1 MDARSLCP
9 EPASGNR
16 SSQDE
21 KIKGQLNPLR
31 FLHISSVF
39 PPAFAYG
46 GVPQAAFGLA
56 AGLKQQGHENLVLTT
71 DADGRGRLLVPS
83 ECLTEF
89 KGLEVIYARRWR
101 QNPYFYSPSLSRH
114 IKQRAANFDIA
125 LVRGNW
131 GYINWTVRSNLT
143 EMGIPYLLYPEGTF
157 DPWAIK
163 RRRLRKMVYWR
174 LIEKINYAHASGVVA
189 LCREEYNQVKIFV
202 KSAQVEIIPNGIDL
216 DIYHPNMDGN
226 FSNMEFPGLGRRKFI
241 LFLSRLHVKKGL
253 DILIPAFGKFLNYLT
268 NTDDSPVLVVA
279 GTGADSYVQK
289 LKEIAGAAGVGSQI
303 FFAGLVSGIDKLSLL
318 QNCSFMV
325 LPSRSEG
332 LPMAPLEGMAC
343 GKAVIVTRNCNLPE
357 IEEAEAGLLV
367 DFSQE
372 AMAQAMRK
380 LWLNEN
386 QRRIMGERA
395 VNLIKAKFTWPR
407 VAEQTVAFCRR
418 IIDEHRG

>member
-1 MDARSLCP
+1 M
-9 EPASGNR
+9 
-16 SSQDE
+16 
-21 KIKGQLNPLR
+21 R
-31 FLHISSVF
+31 FLHICSVF
-39 PPAFAYG
+39 PPAFTYG
-46 GVPQAAFGLA
+46 GLPQTAFGLA
-56 AGLKQQGHENLVLTT
+56 AALKQQGHENLVLTT
-71 DADGRGRLLVPS
+71 DADGRRRLPVPS
-83 ECLTEF
+83 DCLTEF

-101 QNPYFYSPSLSRH
+101 HNPYFYSPSLSRH

-131 GYINWTVRSNLT
+131 DYNNWTARRNLT
-143 EMGIPYLLYPEGTF
+143 EMGIPYLLYPEGIF
-157 DPWAIK
+157 EPWAMK
-163 RRRLRKMVYWR
+163 RRRLKKMVYWR

-189 LCREEYNQVKIFV
+189 LTREESRQVKLFV
-202 KSAQVEIIPNGIDL
+202 KSAQVEVIPNGIDV
-216 DIYHPNMDGN
+216 DIYHPNKDGN
-226 FSNMEFPGLGRRKFI
+226 FNDMEFSGLGRRKFI

-253 DILIPAFGKFLNYLT
+253 DILIPAFGKFLSYLT
-268 NTDDSPVLVVA
+268 NPDDAPVLVVA

-289 LKEIAGAAGVGSQI
+289 LKQIAGAAGVGSQI
-303 FFAGLVSGIDKLSLL
+303 FFPGLVSGMNKLSLL

-332 LPMAPLEGMAC
+332 LPVAPLEAMAC
-343 GKAVIVTRNCNLPE
+343 GKPVMVTRNCNLPE

-372 AMAQAMRK
+372 ALAQAMWK
-380 LWLNEN
+380 LWLNED

-395 VNLIKAKFTWPR
+395 INLIKAKFTWPR